1 MPTISETMIPN
12 LSQNALIVFYIVAR
26 EKSLSSAAEKV
37 HLTQPAIS
45 YQIKSLERHAR
56 VKLLEFKNRRVTLT
70 QHGQEL
76 FKYAET
82 IYQQLV
88 EAERYLKLQESNL
101 RVGIACVYDAF
112 VLPLLHPIFE
122 GQNTQ
127 VKLII
132 KSGNSL
138 ELVQDVLDSILDVA
152 IVLHF
157 DYQNDKLNQ
166 TQVSLPEKI
175 VCFGAPQQPLPEA
188 PLEWKD
194 LHAYPL
200 IGGPETSVLRR
211 IIFEKFKEEGLPT
224 PSWSA
229 EVNNIELCKN
239 LVERGKGLSFT
250 LANDIQDEVAA
261 GRFKLVPL
269 RDYLYVPAEAVTRSD
284 VSNPII
290 EKFISLVKK
299 ALNYSDMFN
308 MSGRNQPIHNT

>member
-1 MPTISETMIPN
+1 MQTSSKSILPN
-12 LSQNALIVFYIVAR
+12 LSQNALIIFYIVAK

-45 YQIKSLERHAR
+45 YQIKSLEKYAR
-56 VKLLEFKNRRVTLT
+56 VKLLEFKNRNVTLT

-88 EAERYLKLQESNL
+88 DAERYLKDVQESTL

-112 VLPLLHPIFE
+112 VLPLLHSIFE
-122 GQNTQ
+122 GQDAR
-127 VKLII
+127 VRLKI
-132 KSGNSL
+132 KSGDSVDM
-138 ELVQDVLDSILDVA
+138 VQDVLDSNLDVA

-157 DYQNDKLNQ
+157 NYQNDKLSQ
-166 TQVSLPEKI
+166 TQVSHPEKI

-194 LHAYPL
+194 LYEYPL
-200 IGGPETSVLRR
+200 IGGAETSVLRR
-211 IIFEKFKEEGLPT
+211 IIFDKFRNEGLPT
-224 PSWSA
+224 PSWAA

-250 LANDIQDEVAA
+250 LANDIQEQVAE
-261 GRFKLVPL
+261 GKFKLVPL

-290 EKFISLVKK
+290 DKFILLTPF
-299 ALNYSDMFN
+299 AGPEL
-308 MSGRNQPIHNT
+308 